1 MQTLTLRNGIQMPI
15 LGYGVYRVSPEET
28 EQCVLDKGRSAFF
41 SHQDPAIVE
50 WFGQK
55 VEERKKQGHHP
66 ASEKK
71 AW

>member
-1 MQTLTLRNGIQMPI
+1 MD
-15 LGYGVYRVSPEET
+15 EEMARIAA
-28 EQCVLDKGRSAFF
+28 LDKGRSAFF

-50 WFGQK
+50 WFGQM
-55 VEERKKQGHHP
+55 VEERKKQGYHP